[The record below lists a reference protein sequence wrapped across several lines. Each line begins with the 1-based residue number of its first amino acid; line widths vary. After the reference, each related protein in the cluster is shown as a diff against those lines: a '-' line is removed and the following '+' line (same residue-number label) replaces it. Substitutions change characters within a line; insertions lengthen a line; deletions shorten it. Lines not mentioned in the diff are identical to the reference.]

1 MPAATVS
8 RARSTASFG
17 SRPRRAGHCPRRM
30 HSARRGHRQR
40 GRSEARRGWEASRLL
55 QASAANSSREI
66 PRRQCPD
73 GTTPLMPRFAEDD
86 VRASAR
92 CSLLH
97 VPPSGLRL
105 DRDLATALAA
115 WTSRSSWSP
124 GSNDWVIAATSA
136 NAREKQ
142 GSPRRRSSASN
153 QRRMDPPATRRLY
166 RARAASRSRP
176 PGGPAVALT
185 RYCLRRYYDL
195 SVMPARSAA

>member
-40 GRSEARRGWEASRLL
+40 GRSERGWEASRLL

-97 VPPSGLRL
+97 VPPS
-105 DRDLATALAA
+105 
-115 WTSRSSWSP
+115 WPSSRS
-124 GSNDWVIAATSA
+124 GSRN
-136 NAREKQ
+136 R
-142 GSPRRRSSASN
+142 
-153 QRRMDPPATRRLY
+153 TRRVDFALFMVAGLERLGDCRDERKREREAKESAAKVVSFEPTSNGPSSHTPAVP
-166 RARAASRSRP
+166 RARRVSFPASGWTGCR
-176 PGGPAVALT
+176 T
-185 RYCLRRYYDL
+185 DWRYCLRRYYDL